1 MTQTVVTQG
10 HIRVDIESEVGTS
23 DRPARVLVYNGDQ
36 LVVEVVAE
44 VELKQGADS
53 GYYPC
58 VTLKKTEC
66 VTPEKPHRH
75 EWDVVRNG
83 PPPHWDKKCACGA
96 LEKMTPEEAFAD

>member
-1 MTQTVVTQG
+1 MAQTVATQG
-10 HIRVDIESEVGTS
+10 LIRVDIESEVGTP
-23 DRPARVLVYNGDQ
+23 DRPARVLVYDGDQ

-53 GYYPC
+53 GYYHY

-66 VTPEKPHRH
+66 VTPEKPHHH
-75 EWDVVRNG
+75 EWDAVRDG

-96 LEKMTPEEAFAD
+96 LGGITPEEAFAD